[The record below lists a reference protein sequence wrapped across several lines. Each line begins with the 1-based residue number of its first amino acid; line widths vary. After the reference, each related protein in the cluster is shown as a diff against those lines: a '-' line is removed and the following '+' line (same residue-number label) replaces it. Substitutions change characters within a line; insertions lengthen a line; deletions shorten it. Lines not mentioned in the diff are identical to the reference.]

1 MKLEKVFNLTF
12 YVYLLILLMFSIF
25 KGITIYI
32 HIIMTL
38 VSLIFI
44 TINYKKIKH
53 DKINLILF
61 ILPLTYI
68 VLYLT
73 GTYVIERRTM
83 VQGIFETLSISLTA
97 IVLRNTM
104 VNKENQQKFLTWFQV
119 ITVISFFLS
128 IYSYV
133 YFDEFLKF
141 KIFSEFGDT
150 YVNTIDRFYGVLN
163 YCNAQALIF
172 MISAFITLI
181 KKDKKII
188 DRAILFISMIGFSYC
203 FSKMIFIDFIIITI
217 ILLIYNIIRK
227 KEIEYIIF
235 ELLTITI
242 PVFLSITMYRYFLIN
257 DNILLFLLT
266 NSLCF
271 GFYLILEDY
280 IRGKYL
286 TIPVILVIVITTIYT
301 LINPILIPLT
311 IKNVRNTKNSYVA
324 EFMLEKGKEYNLELD
339 YENLQGKEQFVLK
352 KTYVENNV
360 LKTYDYIIFNTNKAT
375 IKTDDDTEYFLLE
388 IRNINPKTNLTIN
401 AVKLNGKKV
410 NINTLIAPYQ
420 ITKQRELRKYDTESV
435 SHRFLYYKD
444 AIKYIKENKYFY
456 GRGEDAFAYYR
467 ITNFDNKY
475 NELNPHNYVLE
486 KWLNHGILGLF
497 YIIFIYISGIV
508 SMLRRNKNTK
518 YTIWF
523 IMFAGL
529 GMFSFLDFY
538 MSIPFIQVLFLLSYV
553 IIVKDD
559 YKKI

>member
-38 VSLIFI
+38 VSLIFL

-172 MISAFITLI
+172 MISA
-181 KKDKKII
+181 
-188 DRAILFISMIGFSYC
+188 
-203 FSKMIFIDFIIITI
+203 
-217 ILLIYNIIRK
+217 
-227 KEIEYIIF
+227 
-235 ELLTITI
+235 
-242 PVFLSITMYRYFLIN
+242 
-257 DNILLFLLT
+257 
-266 NSLCF
+266 
-271 GFYLILEDY
+271 
-280 IRGKYL
+280 
-286 TIPVILVIVITTIYT
+286 
-301 LINPILIPLT
+301 
-311 IKNVRNTKNSYVA
+311 
-324 EFMLEKGKEYNLELD
+324 
-339 YENLQGKEQFVLK
+339 
-352 KTYVENNV
+352 
-360 LKTYDYIIFNTNKAT
+360 
-375 IKTDDDTEYFLLE
+375 
-388 IRNINPKTNLTIN
+388 
-401 AVKLNGKKV
+401 
-410 NINTLIAPYQ
+410 
-420 ITKQRELRKYDTESV
+420 
-435 SHRFLYYKD
+435 
-444 AIKYIKENKYFY
+444 
-456 GRGEDAFAYYR
+456 
-467 ITNFDNKY
+467 
-475 NELNPHNYVLE
+475 
-486 KWLNHGILGLF
+486 
-497 YIIFIYISGIV
+497 
-508 SMLRRNKNTK
+508 
-518 YTIWF
+518 
-523 IMFAGL
+523 
-529 GMFSFLDFY
+529 
-538 MSIPFIQVLFLLSYV
+538 
-553 IIVKDD
+553 
-559 YKKI
+559 